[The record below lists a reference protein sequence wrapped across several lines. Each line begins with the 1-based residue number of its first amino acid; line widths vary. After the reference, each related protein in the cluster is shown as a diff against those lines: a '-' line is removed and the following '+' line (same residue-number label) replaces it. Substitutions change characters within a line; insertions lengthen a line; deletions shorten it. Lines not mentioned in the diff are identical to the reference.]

1 MFEGVIL
8 GMGTDALTPAM
19 QQYHRIKQQYK
30 DCILMFRMG
39 DFYEMFYDDAVT
51 ASKVLEITLT
61 KRGAR
66 EKSVPLAG
74 VPYHAVDQYIAKFV
88 KKGYKLAICEQME
101 DPKLAK
107 GVVKRDVIRVIT
119 PGTVI
124 DEVSLDSRSNNYM
137 LAVCCHGSDYG
148 LAAVD
153 ISTGEFLAMNAHGDE
168 ELATTISLYSPSEII
183 MPTSLRVNQELTK
196 RLEERA
202 FLNNVED
209 FRFKPEEALH
219 ALVEHFGVHNMSGFG
234 IEDKLAIGASGALL
248 SYLKETQKRS
258 LSFINRLIYLYPKT
272 HMVIDEPTLKNLE
285 LIRNMAEG
293 SKEGTLLS
301 VLDRT
306 HTPMGSR
313 LMARWLKQ
321 PLLDTEKINHRLDG
335 VSELVNKTI
344 VRKDVQE
351 LLKKVRDIERL
362 ISRVSYGNCNAVD
375 LAGLKESIRAI
386 PLIKRELSRC
396 STKMIG
402 SIATMD
408 ELRDVFELID
418 SAIKEQPASI
428 ISEGNMIK
436 RGYSEE
442 LDRLHDIK
450 LNGKGYIAELEQ
462 KEREKTG
469 IKSLKVSFNRVFG
482 YYIEVTKANL
492 AFVPPNYIRKQTLV
506 NNERFIT
513 EELKRHEEEV
523 LTAEER
529 IFALERELFEG
540 VVLKVAGRTKEVQDA
555 AVKLAALDALC
566 SLAEVALDN
575 NYCRPAVNDRL
586 AIRIEDSR
594 HPVLERLEKE
604 FIPNSCELEN
614 YEMMIITGPNMAG
627 KSTFMRQIALITIM
641 AQMGSFVPALK
652 AEIGLVDRVFTRV
665 GASDDL
671 TRGRSTFMLEMSET
685 ANILNNAT
693 NRSLVILDEIG
704 RGTST
709 FDGVALAWSVAE
721 YIYKKLKCKTMFA
734 THYHVLNKLAESFE
748 NIKNFN
754 IAVREDEDRI
764 IFLRKIV
771 PGGTDKS
778 YGIHVAKLAGMP
790 KEVIERAKEIQK
802 KLEEED
808 RMIRKVRA
816 KKDVRQLSLSDMRTL
831 SEN

>member
-1 MFEGVIL
+1 M
-8 GMGTDALTPAM
+8 DNLTPAM
-19 QQYHRIKQQYK
+19 QQYQRIKQQHK

-39 DFYEMFYDDAVT
+39 DFYEMFYEDAKI
-51 ASKVLEITLT
+51 ASKELEITLT
-61 KRGAR
+61 KRGVRDNA
-66 EKSVPLAG
+66 VPLAG

-107 GVVKRDVIRVIT
+107 GVVKRDVIRIIT

-124 DEVSLDSRSNNYM
+124 DEVSLDSRSNNYLM
-137 LAVCCHGSDYG
+137 AIYCYGSDYG
-148 LAAVD
+148 LAVVD

-168 ELATTISLYSPSEII
+168 ELSTHISLYSPSEILI
-183 MPTSLRVNQELTK
+183 PTSLRVNAELTK
-196 RLEERA
+196 RLEASA

-209 FRFKPEEALH
+209 FRFKPAEALH
-219 ALVEHFGVHNMSGFG
+219 VLVEHFGVQSMSGFG
-234 IEDKLAIGASGALL
+234 LEDELAICASGALL

-258 LSFINRLIYLYPKT
+258 LSFINRIIYLYPKT
-272 HMVIDEPTLKNLE
+272 HMVLDESTLKNLE
-285 LIRNMAEG
+285 LIRSISDG
-293 SKEGTLLS
+293 SKAGTLIS
-301 VLDRT
+301 VLDKT
-306 HTPMGSR
+306 KTPMGSR
-313 LMARWLKQ
+313 LISRWLKQ
-321 PLLDTEKINHRLDG
+321 PLLEVEKINHRLDA
-335 VSELVNKTI
+335 VQELINKTI
-344 VRKDVQE
+344 VRKDVHE

-375 LAGLKESIRAI
+375 LVGLKESVRAI
-386 PLIKRELSRC
+386 PHIKRELSRC
-396 STKMIG
+396 SSKMIA
-402 SIATMD
+402 SISTMN
-408 ELRDVFELID
+408 ELSDVFSLID
-418 SAIKEQPASI
+418 SAIKDQPAAI
-428 ISEGNMIK
+428 IGEGNMIK
-436 RGYSEE
+436 NGFNSE

-450 LNGKGYIAELEQ
+450 LSGKTFIAELEQ

-482 YYIEVTKANL
+482 YYIEVTKSNL
-492 AFVPPNYIRKQTLV
+492 ALVPQDYIRKQTLV

-513 EELKRHEEEV
+513 DELKRYEEDV

-529 IFALERELFEG
+529 IFALEKELFEE
-540 VVLKVAGRTKEVQDA
+540 VVGKVAERTKEVQDA

-566 SLAEVALDN
+566 SLAEVAIEN
-575 NYCRPAVNDRL
+575 NYCRPVVNDGL

-594 HPVLERLEKE
+594 HAVLETLERE

-627 KSTFMRQIALITIM
+627 KSTFMRQIALIVIM
-641 AQMGSFVPALK
+641 AQMGSFVPALT
-652 AEIGLVDRVFTRV
+652 AEIGIVDRIFTRV

-709 FDGVALAWSVAE
+709 FDGVSLAWSVAE

-771 PGGTDKS
+771 PGGTDRS

-790 KEVIERAKEIQK
+790 KEVIDRAREIQK

-808 RMIRKVRA
+808 KMVRRVKA
-816 KKDVRQLSLSDMRTL
+816 KKDVKQLSLSELNGLD
-831 SEN
+831 S